1 MEELIKWREEREKE
15 REGEEGPN
23 LTFKIDLIISY
34 YKKLREDCQLHLEL
48 EH

>member
-23 LTFKIDLIISY
+23 LTFKIDLIIPY
-34 YKKLREDCQLHLEL
+34 YKKLREYCQLHLEL

>member
-1 MEELIKWREEREKE
+1 MEELIKWREERD
-15 REGEEGPN
+15 GEEGPN
-23 LTFKIDLIISY
+23 LTFKIDLIVSY